1 MQGGATGQTVAMMV
15 IMNAFV
21 SVYVDWAATEHDV
34 RAAIATL
41 PKPVGVSLVAVA
53 ATSDTFGCR
62 TAVDLIGSFDEA
74 RQGRHIARHYATQLS
89 AALGLPAFALS
100 DLILADNSEW

>member
-1 MQGGATGQTVAMMV
+1 MHGGATGLAVTMMV

-34 RAAIATL
+34 RTAIATL
-41 PKPVGVSLVAVA
+41 PKPAGVSLVSVA

-62 TAVDLIGSFDEA
+62 TAVDLIGSFDEQ
-74 RQGRHIARHYATQLS
+74 RQGRRIAREYAAQLS
-89 AALGLPAFALS
+89 AALGMPAFALS
-100 DLILADNSEW
+100 DLILAGNSEW